1 MYYIIICR
9 NIKKVDSIF
18 VEKRNCKGGLVF
30 IQNICFLVTALL
42 EPGFVCKIKKKYII
56 IIIWFFR
63 YFVIVKSTI
72 NWFKIIKEPSLK
84 RFSFI
89 IILGFWKHALIRHI
103 CNNLKSILVVFYLNY
118 CCLPFSCSDFLPVF
132 IWALRG
138 WAELRVGAIFKFAAS
153 WLDFQTFFVSSYQ
166 R

>member
-1 MYYIIICR
+1 MLIR
-9 NIKKVDSIF
+9 NTYFFIKV
-18 VEKRNCKGGLVF
+18 LM
-30 IQNICFLVTALL
+30 

-56 IIIWFFR
+56 III
-63 YFVIVKSTI
+63 YFLDICVILKSAI
-72 NWFKIIKEPSLK
+72 NWFKIIKEPSWK
-84 RFSFI
+84 RFLFI

-103 CNNLKSILVVFYLNY
+103 CNNLKSILVIFSSNY
-118 CCLPFSCSDFLPVF
+118 CCLSFSCSDFLPVF

-153 WLDFQTFFVSSYQ
+153 WLDFQTFFLSSYH